1 MENEMTKRWVFAV
14 LLACLVVPAV
24 TDAKPKGDTPRGEL
38 LYTTHCIACHT
49 DKIHWRDNKAAKN
62 WISLKAEVRR
72 WQGIQGLV
80 WSDNDVAEVARYLN
94 ARYYHYP
101 EQVQ

>member
-1 MENEMTKRWVFAV
+1 MTKGWIFS
-14 LLACLVVPAV
+14 LLLVCLWVPAV
-24 TDAKPKGDTPRGEL
+24 ANAQPKGETPRGEL
-38 LYTTHCIACHT
+38 LYSTHCIACHNA
-49 DKIHWRDNKAAKN
+49 KIHWRNKKIAKD
-62 WISLKAEVRR
+62 WTGLKAQVRR

-101 EQVQ
+101 EHVQ

>member
-1 MENEMTKRWVFAV
+1 MTKGWIFS
-14 LLACLVVPAV
+14 LLLVCLWVPAV
-24 TDAKPKGDTPRGEL
+24 ANAQPKLETPRGEL
-38 LYTTHCIACHT
+38 LYSTHCIACHNA
-49 DKIHWRDNKAAKN
+49 KIHWRNKKIAKD
-62 WISLKAEVRR
+62 WTGLKAQVRR

-101 EQVQ
+101 EHVQ